1 MFPEFPERG
10 KYFMEMMAGCWK
22 SRIVY
27 GKLFSS
33 MDGIVYNKVP

>member
-22 SRIVY
+22 PGNGY
-27 GKLFSS
+27 CKLFSS
-33 MDGIVYNKVP
+33 MKEIVYNRVP